1 MTTNPSGP
9 QLTTSVMINLMLLWD
24 TYIKLASASRGVIR
38 SFRITVQQAV
48 SSRNIIIDGVGLKK
62 RALVCLNVETRR
74 DGQPM
79 EEEEL
84 TDPTNQITEHVPVG

>member
-48 SSRNIIIDGVGLKK
+48 SSRNIIDGVGLKK
-62 RALVCLNVETRR
+62 RALVCLNVETRWSANGR
-74 DGQPM
+74 GG
-79 EEEEL
+79 
-84 TDPTNQITEHVPVG
+84 TD